1 MRTLLVVGLLFLS
14 FCSKELKAAE
24 MLSINPDEMAKA
36 EINSWR
42 AYYGKDKIE
51 LIKSISKMIS
61 LQYQIDDPQKW
72 STIFLRFGLA
82 IYRFSNLK
90 FDTTQEGYEQAV
102 LPDLI
107 RAYKELKATVNANWD
122 PEEVAKYDL
131 EWWIQR
137 RQHDKND
144 PETVG
149 ETMAKLY
156 QQIYGPKD
164 NHHFSRAG
172 FLRASAAR
180 YRDLCKMRWKIV
192 SEQDWKVMQNIL
204 IESYQE
210 LVMGINA
217 NRP

>member
-1 MRTLLVVGLLFLS
+1 MRRLILTGLLLLSAFLYP
-14 FCSKELKAAE
+14 LRATQ
-24 MLSINPDEMAKA
+24 MLSINPEEMAQA
-36 EINSWR
+36 EINSWK
-42 AYYGKDKIE
+42 AYYSKDKIE
-51 LIKSISKMIS
+51 LIKSVSKMVS
-61 LQYQIDDPQKW
+61 LQYQIDDPKKW
-72 STIFLRFGLA
+72 SAIFLRFGLA

-107 RAYKELKATVNANWD
+107 NAYKELKTTVNADWN
-122 PEEVAKYDL
+122 PEEVARYDL

-137 RQHDKND
+137 RKHDTND

-156 QQIYGPKD
+156 KQIYGSND
-164 NHHFSRAG
+164 NYHFSRAG

-192 SEQDWKVMQNIL
+192 SEQDWQTMQHIL
-204 IESYQE
+204 TQSYQE
-210 LVMGINA
+210 LVKGINA
-217 NRP
+217 NHL